1 MKRISCILL
10 FAATLMM
17 AACDPGYSED
27 VAFKNKSSHTVTI
40 TPMYNSQYDND
51 TTTEREVKSYTIEPN
66 QEVVVES
73 MDGLGGASYEQ
84 GTHWLKWYYGNEVEL
99 RFDDG
104 KLVVYHPEDTT
115 GISPYNYHC
124 DNYTY
129 DEKLKETAPFLGN
142 PYYGKLTFS
151 ITDEHYGAAQ

>member
-84 GTHWLKWYYGNEVEL
+84 GTHWLKWYYGNEV
-99 RFDDG
+99 D
-104 KLVVYHPEDTT
+104 LVSSRP
-115 GISPYNYHC
+115 
-124 DNYTY
+124 
-129 DEKLKETAPFLGN
+129 
-142 PYYGKLTFS
+142 
-151 ITDEHYGAAQ
+151 